1 MSKHSER
8 RRKMP
13 VLLSDDPFADD
24 RGLAKRKLRQL
35 CAQAERAVGVALWN
49 DCGDPVLLDMFVQ
62 SVLPWPNATRLLV
75 VLEPAG
81 AETELDRDD
90 VLGRL
95 EAVKGVLRSAVA
107 EAIHRKR
114 APELCFEVFRPE
126 NPSIEDS

>member
-1 MSKHSER
+1 MSKSTER

-13 VLLSDDPFADD
+13 APLSDDPFADD

-75 VLEPAG
+75 VVEPSNVELEI
-81 AETELDRDD
+81 DRADI
-90 VLGRL
+90 LARL
-95 EAVKGVLRSAVA
+95 EAVKGTLRSAVA

-114 APELCFEVFRPE
+114 APELCFEIFRPE
-126 NPSIEDS
+126 IITND